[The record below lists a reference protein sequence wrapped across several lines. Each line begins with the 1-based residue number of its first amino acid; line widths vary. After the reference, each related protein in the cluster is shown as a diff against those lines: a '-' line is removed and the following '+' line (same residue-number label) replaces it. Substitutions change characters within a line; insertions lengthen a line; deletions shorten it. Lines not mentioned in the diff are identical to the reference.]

1 MGVHTIRNNE
11 NEIQI
16 YQVHRAPKVNGRL
29 GPTILWLVSETRT
42 GKRQTPRERFTV
54 NARTS
59 FTMVAFL
66 LVPCLSFLISSDW
79 PPPRLSPLKQQYR
92 CLQPRCSLTTDD
104 PRVLTVDVDRVTGI
118 DFGCDLQLRWPYVMG
133 LVPNGAA
140 ARTGLIKLGDQLV
153 AVGGESILGLGIGEA
168 MERLG
173 TAEGGTEVALTFFRG
188 SREQLKSIV
197 GADASGAPE
206 SVTITLQRPGLP
218 DDQIRVPYGANLRDE
233 LVARKINVYQSIT
246 RWTNC
251 NGQQLCGT
259 CIVNVAQGLEAC
271 TRRSLDESST
281 LRENPETYKLA
292 CITNVYGDI
301 TVQLM
306 PKVGAAQWT
315 R

>member
-1 MGVHTIRNNE
+1 MKLHLRQ
-11 NEIQI
+11 EIG
-16 YQVHRAPKVNGRL
+16 GRDAQKGAGGQGHCHADDRL
-29 GPTILWLVSETRT
+29 LMAAKHAQAGEKCNST
-42 GKRQTPRERFTV
+42 ERH
-54 NARTS
+54 
-59 FTMVAFL
+59 
-66 LVPCLSFLISSDW
+66 DE
-79 PPPRLSPLKQQYR
+79 
-92 CLQPRCSLTTDD
+92 
-104 PRVLTVDVDRVTGI
+104 GI
-118 DFGCDLQLRWPYVMG
+118 EAVG
-133 LVPNGAA
+133 NAA
-140 ARTGLIKLGDQLV
+140 AAAGHAGVQHQRADDGGIERLVQQHSQERGEPRQPASAVFGVGPHRSGQRRT
-153 AVGGESILGLGIGEA
+153 IGEA

>member
-1 MGVHTIRNNE
+1 
-11 NEIQI
+11 
-16 YQVHRAPKVNGRL
+16 
-29 GPTILWLVSETRT
+29 
-42 GKRQTPRERFTV
+42 
-54 NARTS
+54 
-59 FTMVAFL
+59 MVVVFL
-66 LVPCLSFLISSDW
+66 LVPYLSFLISSNRS
-79 PPPRLSPLKQQYR
+79 PPRIPPLTQQHR

-153 AVGGESILGLGIGEA
+153 AIAGESILGLGIGEA

-173 TAEGGTEVALTFFRG
+173 AAEGGTDVALTFFRG

-197 GADASGAPE
+197 GADASGTPE

-301 TVQLM
+301 TVQIM